1 LHGRN
6 TIVPGEK
13 LMMRAQKWVLAVL
26 VLLVAA
32 TAAAI
37 LYTRDW
43 ATSARRLHADQMRAV
58 HTSQQIV
65 DASALQTAQ
74 QLAPLA
80 VTHWEQEYAQQA
92 LRLADRSVD
101 LSFNAALDDA
111 KENPA
116 PLTAETSPLAAR
128 VKDADARLNVDQD
141 RVAQLTEALAK
152 ARPSAKD
159 DVQDQIDLA
168 KAQESLDQ
176 DELDDAH
183 EDLTRAGGDK
193 LSLVQDQL
201 DQHEA
206 SEAHT
211 GKPPAGGGG
220 GGAGQAA
227 SPESSRA
234 ANLVAQVEAI
244 FSLRTK
250 ESLLEQARQNALTRI
265 AKDTAEHEA
274 LEKELDDEKA
284 QKRILRRRS
293 AADAGGKSPGTG
305 AHGPANAAT
314 NAPANSSGK
323 PSASSPD
330 NSSATPPVSSSGNA
344 PANAPVK
351 APANSAAGPT
361 DAAGAVVSQL
371 TYVKHLSADQKAL
384 ALYDKRMGAEQALAT
399 TYSNWLALVVARRHA
414 FLHGLFLCI
423 LWIALVALFVFV
435 ANIWVQRLF
444 ADLSMDRRQ
453 LRTMQ
458 GVTMFAVQ
466 AIGVCL
472 ILLIVFGMPSNF
484 ATVLALAG
492 AGVTVAMKD
501 FIVGFFGWFVLM
513 GNNGIRPGDWVEIN
527 GVAGEVLQVGL
538 LHTVILET
546 GSWADAGHPT
556 GRKVTFV
563 NSFAI
568 EGHYFNFSTSGQWLW
583 DEIQVQAPAGKD
595 PYAVADAIQK
605 LAAEDTKANAELAE
619 KEWKRATPDFAEKTF
634 SAVPSLSVT
643 PSGGG
648 VDIRV
653 RYLTRANERHDVRG
667 RLYRS
672 VVELLRDAGI
682 PETAQA
688 KPST

>member
-1 LHGRN
+1 MTRG
-6 TIVPGEK
+6 
-13 LMMRAQKWVLAVL
+13 QKTVLAVL
-26 VLLVAA
+26 TLLVAGMA
-32 TAAAI
+32 WAI

-58 HTSQQIV
+58 HSSQQIV
-65 DASALQTAQ
+65 DTSALQTAQ

-101 LSFNAALDDA
+101 LSFSAALEDA

-116 PLTAETSPLAAR
+116 PLTAETTPLAAR

-141 RVAQLTEALAK
+141 RVAELTAALAK

-159 DVQDQIDLA
+159 DVQAQIDLA
-168 KAQESLDQ
+168 KAQESLEQ

-211 GKPPAGGGG
+211 GKPSAGGGG
-220 GGAGQAA
+220 GAA
-227 SPESSRA
+227 QGTSPESSKA
-234 ANLVAQVEAI
+234 ANLLAQVEAI

-250 ESLLEQARQNALTRI
+250 ESLLQQARQNALARI

-274 LEKELDDEKA
+274 LEKQLADEKE

-293 AADAGGKSPGTG
+293 AADAGAKSSGAG
-305 AHGPANAAT
+305 AHGAANAAA
-314 NAPANSSGK
+314 NAPGNSSSK
-323 PSASSPD
+323 SSD
-330 NSSATPPVSSSGNA
+330 NSSATAPVSSAGN
-344 PANAPVK
+344 

-371 TYVKHLSADQKAL
+371 TFVKHLSADQKAL
-384 ALYDKRMGAEQALAT
+384 ALYDKRMEAEQALET

-414 FLHGLFLCI
+414 FLHGLFLCL
-423 LWIALVALFVFV
+423 LWIALVALFVLV

-444 ADLSMDRRQ
+444 AELPLDRRQ
-453 LRTMQ
+453 LHTMQ

-472 ILLIVFGMPSNF
+472 ILLIVFGMPNNF

-492 AGVTVAMKD
+492 AGITVAMKD

-605 LAAEDTKANAELAE
+605 LAAEDTKANADLAE
-619 KEWKRATPDFAEKTF
+619 QEWKRVTPDFAEKTF

-643 PSGGG
+643 PSGAG

-653 RYLTRANERHDVRG
+653 RYLTRANERHEVRG

-688 KPST
+688 KPSK

>member
-1 LHGRN
+1 MTRG
-6 TIVPGEK
+6 
-13 LMMRAQKWVLAVL
+13 QKAVLAVL
-26 VLLVAA
+26 MLVVAGMA
-32 TAAAI
+32 WAI

-58 HTSQQIV
+58 HSSQQIV
-65 DASALQTAQ
+65 DTSALQTAQ

-101 LSFNAALDDA
+101 LSFNTALEDA

-116 PLTAETSPLAAR
+116 PLTAETAPLAAR

-141 RVAQLTEALAK
+141 RVAQLSEALGK
-152 ARPSAKD
+152 ARASAKD

-206 SEAHT
+206 SEGHT
-211 GKPPAGGGG
+211 GKPSAGSGGGG
-220 GGAGQAA
+220 TGQAA

-250 ESLLEQARQNALTRI
+250 ESLLQQARQNALARI
-265 AKDTAEHEA
+265 TKDTTEHGA
-274 LEKELDDEKA
+274 LEKQLDDEKA
-284 QKRILRRRS
+284 QKRILRQRW
-293 AADAGGKSPGTG
+293 AADAGTKAPGAG
-305 AHGPANAAT
+305 VH
-314 NAPANSSGK
+314 APANEAANVTGDSSGK
-323 PSASSPD
+323 TSG
-330 NSSATPPVSSSGNA
+330 NSSASAPENASGNA
-344 PANAPVK
+344 PANSAVGPTG
-351 APANSAAGPT
+351 AAGS
-361 DAAGAVVSQL
+361 AVSQL
-371 TYVKHLSADQKAL
+371 TFVKHLSADQKAL
-384 ALYDKRMGAEQALAT
+384 ALYDKRMEAEEALGT
-399 TYSNWLALVVARRHA
+399 TYGNWLALVVARRNA

-423 LWIALVALFVFV
+423 LWIALVVLFVFA
-435 ANIWVQRLF
+435 ANIWVQKLF
-444 ADLSMDRRQ
+444 AGLPIDPRQ
-453 LRTMQ
+453 LHTMQ
-458 GVTMFAVQ
+458 AVTMFAVQ

-484 ATVLALAG
+484 ATVVALAG
-492 AGVTVAMKD
+492 AGITVAMKD

-546 GSWADAGHPT
+546 GSWTDAGHPT

-619 KEWKRATPDFAEKTF
+619 KEWKHATPDFAEKTF

-672 VVELLRDAGI
+672 VVELLRDEGI

-688 KPST
+688 KPSK